1 MNISKETISYLKHLA
16 SINSNI
22 ILKPGST
29 ITTISPQRNVVAK
42 IGIQETF
49 DTEFGIYDLSE
60 FLGAL
65 SLFTEPDVQ
74 FKDKYALISEN
85 GNSIKYYAADTSIL
99 IAPTKTPALPVFDL
113 TFTLPK
119 ETLALVLRTAG
130 VLRSAD
136 VSLIGDGKNLSFA
149 VADLKSAT
157 SNSFTVPLGKT
168 KLSFKANFKTENL
181 KLIPGEY
188 EASVSSKKSSMYT
201 LFKNTSIDAVFFC
214 ALEATSTFE

>member
-1 MNISKETISYLKHLA
+1 MQISKETITYLKHLA

-22 ILKPGST
+22 ILKPGSSVS
-29 ITTISPQRNVVAK
+29 TISPQRNVVAK
-42 IGIQETF
+42 IGISEKFEQ
-49 DTEFGIYDLSE
+49 EFGIYDLSE

-65 SLFTEPDVQ
+65 SLFTEPDIE

-99 IAPTKTPALPVFDL
+99 IAPTKTPNLPEFDL
-113 TFTLPK
+113 VFTLSK

-130 VLRSAD
+130 VLRSTD
-136 VSLIGDGKNLSFA
+136 VSLIGDGKTLSFA

-168 KLSFKANFKTENL
+168 KLKFKANFKTENL

-188 EASVSSKKSSMYT
+188 EVSISSKKISM
-201 LFKNTSIDAVFFC
+201 FKNIAIDAVFFT
-214 ALEATSTFE
+214 ALEASSIFE

>member
-1 MNISKETISYLKHLA
+1 MQISKETITYLKHLA

-22 ILKPGST
+22 ILKPGSSVS
-29 ITTISPQRNVVAK
+29 TISPQRNVVAK
-42 IGIQETF
+42 IGISEKFEQ
-49 DTEFGIYDLSE
+49 EFGIYDLSE

-65 SLFTEPDVQ
+65 SLFTEPDIE

-99 IAPTKTPALPVFDL
+99 IAPTKTPNLPEFDL
-113 TFTLPK
+113 VFTLSK

-130 VLRSAD
+130 VLRSTD
-136 VSLIGDGKNLSFA
+136 VSLIGDGKTLSFA

-168 KLSFKANFKTENL
+168 KLKFKANFKTENL

-188 EASVSSKKSSMYT
+188 EVSISSKKISM
-201 LFKNTSIDAVFFC
+201 FKNTAIDAVFFT
-214 ALEATSTFE
+214 ALEASSIFE